1 MCTFLLG
8 LTRPVGR
15 HRRASTSVWSI
26 ERGRAVAGR
35 SPARLCGGCAV
46 VTPHLVAIIN
56 RMKVGEGQDFTSH
69 RHVGSRLRMRRIML
83 ETSEQQLGKAFIGC
97 HAADLHCNTLR
108 WWRMA
113 NNPGAQ
119 SCLLC
124 YLRKYELAVLG
135 PRDIRYS
142 VVRRD
147 RRFAFVRHLR
157 SDSLNASTP

>member
-1 MCTFLLG
+1 
-8 LTRPVGR
+8 
-15 HRRASTSVWSI
+15 
-26 ERGRAVAGR
+26 
-35 SPARLCGGCAV
+35 
-46 VTPHLVAIIN
+46 
-56 RMKVGEGQDFTSH
+56 MKVGEGQDFTSH

-157 SDSLNASTP
+157 SYGLNASTPVAGCKGQAALSDAYTRRATHQRVADQVEVSF